1 MILLSTAN
9 RLRPLPT
16 AHCFMFI
23 PRGKALHE
31 NLATSYVLVDALV
44 ADLCEGGFSGVVDI
58 VLRET
63 DAHVVIARGRV
74 AAVIERR
81 NAPHWNGE
89 PMAFPYLRTT
99 VAELV
104 SAARRQRGRV
114 SIYSYSTDT
123 ASAVAG
129 RINAEPLYT
138 RLSTDFADLE
148 KMISKLARERDRQW
162 FVEINIENGVA
173 ALIHM
178 NDDRARILISEG
190 GASLEEYD
198 TTDLMASPQ
207 LRGLLDDSNRLGGS
221 FDVYF
226 KGAGDPLE
234 SFDATL
240 SKHAKLESTVPLE
253 TIAATGGEAHDEVSQ
268 AVKEAKAAYQ
278 SLVLDDSERGE
289 SHAADQIYE
298 GAYPEFDTRLRTEG
312 GGSGG
317 DAPPPNADEGASERT
332 ADDLSLV
339 QDELSKPGDLSLT
352 DEGARMAEIKRL
364 MAEIARTIE
373 EATRAVEQRETFPMY
388 LRAGQLKVADRYP
401 FLDPFGAEFEYLAG
415 EIVFVGEASPDDF
428 IAGLTEALTR
438 AVQGVTESSSQAA
451 RLRTRITESL
461 QWLLKS
467 QKEELEHYNL
477 GQTIEQIIRVVIPVR

>member
-1 MILLSTAN
+1 
-9 RLRPLPT
+9 
-16 AHCFMFI
+16 MFI
-23 PRGKALHE
+23 PRGRALHE
-31 NLATSYVLVDALV
+31 DLATSYVLVDALV

-58 VLRET
+58 VLRDT
-63 DAHVVIARGRV
+63 DAHVVIARGKV

-81 NAPHWNGE
+81 NAPSWNGE

-104 SAARRQRGRV
+104 SAARRQRGRI

-162 FVEINIENGVA
+162 FVEINTQSGVA

-178 NDDRARILISEG
+178 NDERARILISKDG
-190 GASLEEYD
+190 TSLDEYD
-198 TTDLMASPQ
+198 TTDLMSSPQ
-207 LRGLLDDSNRLGGS
+207 LRGLLDESNRAGGS

-234 SFDATL
+234 SFDVTL

-253 TIAATGGEAHDEVSQ
+253 TIATTGEAPDEESQ
-268 AVKEAKAAYQ
+268 AVKEAKAVYR
-278 SLVLDDSERGE
+278 SLVLDDSQINE
-289 SHAADQIYE
+289 SRSADVI
-298 GAYPEFDTRLRTEG
+298 R
-312 GGSGG
+312 
-317 DAPPPNADEGASERT
+317 EGASSKFDTHLQTEDARSSSQPPMNTGERVSAQA
-332 ADDLSLV
+332 ADNLSLV
-339 QDELSKPGDLSLT
+339 EDELRKTGNLSMT

-373 EATRAVEQRETFPMY
+373 EAARAIEQRETFPMY

-467 QKEELEHYNL
+467 QREELELYNL
-477 GQTIEQIIRVVIPVR
+477 DQSIDQIINIVTPTR